1 MLCKTKPAITGINT
15 GGAQV
20 MTDEASN
27 SNPRKVNLYEERGE
41 TSRYIDAEI
50 TKDGDLVVSGQDIG
64 KLPQEFWGDSDYEFW
79 VYVPARYKDDVRTAL
94 LEKLRAHDPKAVD
107 EFKAFKSNDEAILAL
122 IAKLY
127 AGNPKAVD
135 QLKDFLRSRGIHVE
149 FDSWA

>member
-1 MLCKTKPAITGINT
+1 MAE
-15 GGAQV
+15 
-20 MTDEASN
+20 EASN
-27 SNPRKVNLYEERGE
+27 SKPRKIQLYEERGE

-79 VYVPARYKDDVRTAL
+79 VYVPARYKDEVRKAL
-94 LEKLRAHDPKAVD
+94 LEKLHADDPKAVD
-107 EFKAFKSNDEAILAL
+107 EFKKLESNDEAILAL
-122 IAKLY
+122 LAKLY

-135 QLKDFLRSRGIHVE
+135 HFKDFMRSRGIHVE